1 MAYLKNH
8 SWHLF
13 FIRNLF
19 FYHLVLLRSCFPAT
33 LYMYVFLYVYSLP
46 SWLSGKKKKICLSIQ
61 ETWVRSLDWEDI
73 YDKCKVFKI
82 LEKS

>member
-46 SWLSGKKKKICLSIQ
+46 SWLSGKKKNLPVNSGDMGSIPGLG
-61 ETWVRSLDWEDI
+61 RYI
-73 YDKCKVFKI
+73 
-82 LEKS
+82 